1 MKYRQLAE
9 VVWLDA
15 VAYDRASQDT
25 EQKSPKDLLFP
36 IKSYG
41 YVLKQDTKAVVLAHE
56 DSDDQKSFIVI
67 PKKWIKSFKI
77 LGKAKASNVISNF
90 AGAKAQRKSLRR

>member
-15 VAYDRASQDT
+15 VAYDRAESDV
-25 EQKSPKDLLFP
+25 EGKSPKDLLFP

-41 YVLKQDTKAVVLAHE
+41 YVLKQDNKAVVLAYE

-77 LGKAKASNVISNF
+77 LGKAKASTVISNF
-90 AGAKAQRKSLRR
+90 TGAKAQRKSLRR

>member
-1 MKYRQLAE
+1 MKYRQFAE
-9 VVWLDA
+9 IIWLDA

-77 LGKAKASNVISNF
+77 VGKAKSGKIKSNF
-90 AGAKAQRKSLRR
+90 SSAKAQRKSLRR